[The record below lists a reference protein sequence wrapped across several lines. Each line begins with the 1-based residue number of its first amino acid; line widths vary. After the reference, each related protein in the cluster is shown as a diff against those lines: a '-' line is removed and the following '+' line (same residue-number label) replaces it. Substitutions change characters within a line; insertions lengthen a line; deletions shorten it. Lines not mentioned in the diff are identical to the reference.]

1 MNVHGKKNMKFPA
14 DTVGLNHA
22 AESEEDN
29 VPPSGSESEEDSDEE
44 EEEESKN
51 LFHFLNLHLFFI
63 FKFIS
68 KFKSSSI
75 LHLFTNI
82 IFLKHS

>member
-1 MNVHGKKNMKFPA
+1 MEFPA

-22 AESEEDN
+22 AESDEDD

-51 LFHFLNLHLFFI
+51 LFYFLNLHLFSTSSLKSVI
-63 FKFIS
+63 F
-68 KFKSSSI
+68 
-75 LHLFTNI
+75 HLFTSI
-82 IFLKHS
+82 TSHFFKFRSTIFET